1 MTIKSHQPHPI
12 LLLNGWPGIGKLT
25 TAKQLILLLGR
36 PSHAR
41 LIHNHL
47 LIDAAD
53 ATLPRD
59 SPSYQ
64 LLRASLRASILTTIS
79 TCPYSFPT
87 TYIFTEFQSDNT
99 LGRAVLAEYR
109 AAAAK
114 RGSRFVQVNLECELS
129 ENMRRMT
136 DERRRRA
143 GKYVHVESLTK
154 WRRENRLARCEAAGD
169 LVRMES
175 LDVGEMQPEE
185 TARWLKSILDG

>member
-1 MTIKSHQPHPI
+1 MTIQSHQPHPI
-12 LLLNGWPGIGKLT
+12 LNGWPGIGKLT
-25 TAKQLILLLGR
+25 TANQLIPLLGG

-59 SPSYQ
+59 SPSYE
-64 LLRASLRASILTTIS
+64 LLRASLRASILSTIS
-79 TCPYSFPT
+79 TCPDSLPT
-87 TYIFTEFQSDNT
+87 TYISTEFQSDNT
-99 LGRAVLAEYR
+99 LGRAVLDEYR

-136 DERRRRA
+136 DERRRTA
-143 GKYVHVESLTK
+143 GKYVNVENLRR
-154 WRRENRLARCEAAGD
+154 WRRDGRLARCEAAGE
-169 LVRMES
+169 LVRMERI
-175 LDVGEMQPEE
+175 DVGDMQPEE